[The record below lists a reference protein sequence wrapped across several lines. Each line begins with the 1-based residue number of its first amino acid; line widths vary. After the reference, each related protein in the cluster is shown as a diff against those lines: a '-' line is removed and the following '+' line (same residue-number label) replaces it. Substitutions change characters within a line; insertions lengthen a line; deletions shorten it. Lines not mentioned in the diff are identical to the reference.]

1 MIQTV
6 GITKAITNLNE
17 AYDKFNLR
25 QTADTQ
31 LFTEWLADLSE
42 LTDSEKESLNRLK
55 NRYLYYA
62 ADGAITEGTVNII
75 MVSPLLEL
83 MGLCDPPFKIRGE
96 KYVKVEIEDQGV
108 DEPLLEGFIDT
119 LVVQNR
125 FWVVLIE
132 SKRYGFSVMQALP
145 QTLAY
150 MMANPN
156 LERPVYGMITTGE
169 DYLFIKLNQHV
180 RQYALSNKFTISN
193 PQKNELHEVMQVMK
207 QIVGVVV
214 PRPRA

>member
-1 MIQTV
+1 MVQTV

-17 AYDKFNLR
+17 AHGKFNLS
-25 QTADTQ
+25 QTVDPQ
-31 LFTEWLADLSE
+31 FFPEWFENLPE

-62 ADGAITEGTVNII
+62 ADGAITEGTINII
-75 MVSPLLEL
+75 TISPLLNL

-108 DEPLLEGFIDT
+108 EEPVLEGFIDA
-119 LVVQNR
+119 LVVRER

-156 LERPVYGMITTGE
+156 IEAPVFGLIATGE
-169 DYLFIKLNQHV
+169 DYMFVKLDRQL
-180 RQYALSNKFTISN
+180 RQYALSNKFTLSN
-193 PQKNELHEVMQVMK
+193 PQKNELQDVMQVMK
-207 QIVGVVV
+207 HIIGIVVQ
-214 PRPRA
+214 PS

>member
-1 MIQTV
+1 MVQTV

-17 AYDKFNLR
+17 AHAKFNLS
-25 QTADTQ
+25 QTADSQ
-31 LFTEWLADLSE
+31 FFTEWFEDLPE
-42 LTDSEKESLNRLK
+42 LTDSEKQSLNRLK

-83 MGLCDPPFKIRGE
+83 MRLCDPPFKIRGE
-96 KYVKVEIEDQGV
+96 KYVKVEIEYQSES
-108 DEPLLEGFIDT
+108 EPVLEGFIDA
-119 LVVQNR
+119 LVVHNQ

-156 LERPVYGMITTGE
+156 LEMPVLGMITTGE
-169 DYLFIKLNQHV
+169 DYIFIKLNQQL
-180 RQYALSNKFTISN
+180 RQYALSNKFTLLSDDNNNLHRVLRVIKRIIS
-193 PQKNELHEVMQVMK
+193 LHLQV
-207 QIVGVVV
+207 
-214 PRPRA
+214 